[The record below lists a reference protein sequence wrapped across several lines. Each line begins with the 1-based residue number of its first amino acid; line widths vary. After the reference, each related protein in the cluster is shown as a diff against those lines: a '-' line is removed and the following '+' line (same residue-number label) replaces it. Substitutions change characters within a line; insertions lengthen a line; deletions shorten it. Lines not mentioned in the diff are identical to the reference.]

1 MTTTGNWKLGIILS
15 ISTALMWG
23 FLPYSVAPLIS
34 TLDPYT
40 ITFFRL
46 GGGGILLFIWLL
58 LRKHKPTKEK
68 LKPLTWLLLVVA
80 ILSICLNYFYW
91 LKGLELTTPATSQVV
106 IQIAPMLLLLG
117 SVAIYKESFSYKQAI
132 GVVIFIIGLLL
143 FFNQRLGDILT
154 ELSGY
159 NLGIF
164 YIVFA
169 SIIWAIYALAQ
180 KKLLQHFKALELI
193 FIIVSVGS
201 LLFLPFATPSDIM
214 NLNTLQLWMLLFATI
229 NTAVAY
235 GCFTEAMRHWDTS
248 RVSAVV
254 AIVPVLTL
262 IIGYI
267 LYELFP
273 DFLPVETI
281 NNLSIIGAFVLVS
294 GSAIAALS
302 KVSTKTDRAYIDY
315 D

>member
-1 MTTTGNWKLGIILS
+1 MTNTGNWKLGLLLS
-15 ISTALMWG
+15 LITALMWG
-23 FLPYSVAPLIS
+23 FLPFSIAPLLT

-40 ITFFRL
+40 ITFYRL
-46 GGGGILLFIWLL
+46 GGGGFLLFVWLVSHKHRPAPRNLSPVVYILLII
-58 LRKHKPTKEK
+58 
-68 LKPLTWLLLVVA
+68 A
-80 ILSICLNYFYW
+80 ILCICGNYLYW
-91 LKGLELTTPATSQVV
+91 LKGLDLTTPATSQVV

-117 SVAIYKESFSYKQAI
+117 SVVIYKEDFSFKQGI
-132 GVVIFIIGLLL
+132 GVAIFVAGLLL
-143 FFNQRLGDILT
+143 FFNQRLGDLLA
-154 ELSGY
+154 EVSDY

-169 SIIWAIYALAQ
+169 SIIWAIYALVQ
-180 KKLLQHFKALELI
+180 KRLLQNFQPLELI

-201 LLFLPFATPSDIM
+201 LLFLPYATPSDITK
-214 NLNTLQLWMLLFATI
+214 LDTLQLWMLGFGTV

-262 IIGYI
+262 IIGYL
-267 LYELFP
+267 LYTVFP
-273 DFLPVETI
+273 DFLQAESI
-281 NNLSIIGAFVLVS
+281 NNLSIMGAIVVVV
-294 GSAIAALS
+294 GSAITALS
-302 KVSTKTDRAYIDY
+302 KASTKTDQAYIDY